1 VIAELKSYRGVF
13 CVRCGDPIPVSA
25 RVASLQDQIA
35 QRELHTPHAFVVRC
49 KLCEYESVY
58 AVRHVQWFNG
68 EPRKRIARVVEAFGP
83 WERGKDRSELV

>member
-1 VIAELKSYRGVF
+1 VIARPKSYRGVS

-35 QRELHTPHAFVVRC
+35 QREAHAPHAFVARC
-49 KLCEYESVY
+49 KLCEHESVY

-68 EPRKRIARVVEAFGP
+68 EPRRRIAGVVEA
-83 WERGKDRSELV
+83 

>member
-1 VIAELKSYRGVF
+1 MIAELKSYRGVS

-35 QRELHTPHAFVVRC
+35 QREALTPHAFVARC
-49 KLCEYESVY
+49 KLCDYESVY

-68 EPRKRIARVVEAFGP
+68 EPRRRIARVVEA
-83 WERGKDRSELV
+83 